1 MPSSLDKL
9 YQKTLKILEKEK
21 IPYLLIG
28 GLAVGILG
36 EPRMTQDIDLILY
49 ISKSAVAAFLKRLKK
64 EHFSFAPGTIE
75 NDLKLKG
82 AFRISYGDLWVD
94 FIVAS
99 TDFENSAFKR
109 KIKIKLLGK
118 EVNIPTPEDLILL
131 KLIPGRERDI
141 LDVKSIIERHKRK
154 LDKRYLE
161 NWAQKLSD
169 EAEDL
174 RIWNTLKKLFTS

>member
-1 MPSSLDKL
+1 MPSPLDKL
-9 YQKTLKILEKEK
+9 YNKTINLLESEK

-36 EPRMTQDIDLILY
+36 EPRMTRDIDLI
-49 ISKSAVAAFLKRLKK
+49 IFTSKSSIPVFLKSLKKAKFNFSPAVAQK
-64 EHFSFAPGTIE
+64 
-75 NDLKLKG
+75 NVQLKG
-82 AFRISYGDLWVD
+82 AFRVTFEDLWVD
-94 FIVAS
+94 FIVSS

-109 KIKIKLLGK
+109 KIKVKLLGK
-118 EVNIPTPEDLILL
+118 SVNIPSPEDLILL

-141 LDVKSIIERHKRK
+141 LDVKSIIERHRSK

-174 RIWNTLKKLFTS
+174 RIWNILKKLF

>member
-9 YQKTLKILEKEK
+9 YQKTLEILEKEK

-49 ISKSAVAAFLKRLKK
+49 IPKSAVAAFLKGLKK
-64 EHFSFAPGTIE
+64 EHFSFNPAMTQ
-75 NDLKLKG
+75 NDLELKG
-82 AFRISYGDLWVD
+82 AFRISYGNLWVD

-109 KIKIKLLGK
+109 KLKIKLLGK
-118 EVNIPTPEDLILL
+118 EVNIPSPEDLILL

-141 LDVKSIIERHKRK
+141 LDIKSIIERHRTK
-154 LDKRYLE
+154 LDMRYLE

-169 EAEDL
+169 DAEDL
-174 RIWNTLKKLFTS
+174 RIWNTLKKLLLT